1 MRFVVQ
7 HQPSSDSYVLPAP
20 APRGPCA
27 ARFEVALST
36 PCLLRVQGM
45 GMAEIHSPPKKKI
58 ISLHGKVEKEK
69 KLNHQQTTGKDCT
82 SKMGMWA

>member
-45 GMAEIHSPPKKKI
+45 GMAEIHSPPKKK
-58 ISLHGKVEKEK
+58 
-69 KLNHQQTTGKDCT
+69 
-82 SKMGMWA
+82 

>member
-1 MRFVVQ
+1 MPFLVQ
-7 HQPSSDSYVLPAP
+7 RQPSSDSYVLPAP

-45 GMAEIHSPPKKKI
+45 GMAEIHGPQKKI
-58 ISLHGKVEKEK
+58 K
-69 KLNHQQTTGKDCT
+69 
-82 SKMGMWA
+82 